1 MRVFHH
7 LQEEKG
13 FVAKKNEKQ
22 LQDQE
27 LFFSEGWKFRA
38 RKEIWRYP
46 RKMVLSS

>member
-7 LQEEKG
+7 LEEEKA

-27 LFFSEGWKFRA
+27 LFFSKGWKFTA
-38 RKEIWRYP
+38 RKKIRRYP
-46 RKMVLSS
+46 RKMVFSS